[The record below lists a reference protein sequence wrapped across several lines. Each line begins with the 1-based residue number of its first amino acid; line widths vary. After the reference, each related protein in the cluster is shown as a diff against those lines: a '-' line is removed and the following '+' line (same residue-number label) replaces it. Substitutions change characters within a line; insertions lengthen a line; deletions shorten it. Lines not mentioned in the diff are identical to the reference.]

1 MEKRATV
8 NGVEVRIDPDKMR
21 DIDVVEA
28 VVEANDDQA
37 SEIDR
42 LAATVRL
49 FKLVYGDEQYARIK
63 DALRAKSEDGVVSA
77 DDMAKFFGDTSA
89 AINALKN

>member
-49 FKLVYGDEQYARIK
+49 FKLAYGDEQYARIK
-63 DALRAKSEDGVVSA
+63 DALRAKSKDGIVSA

-89 AINALKN
+89 AFNALKN

>member
-1 MEKRATV
+1 MEKRVTV
-8 NGVEVRIDPDKMR
+8 DGIEVRIDPEKMA
-21 DIDVVEA
+21 DIEIVEA

-49 FKLVYGDEQYARIK
+49 FKLVYGGEQYARIK
-63 DALRAKSEDGVVSA
+63 DALRAKSKDGVVSA

-89 AINALKN
+89 AFNALKN